1 MESGERKSSEA
12 VHPEML
18 TKEKAYMYMLCA
30 PPNIPSL
37 TLLCPPSEHSFAYY
51 AMRCNNAYCPGHR
64 PTISP
69 PPRRLLLVEILAQ

>member
-30 PPNIPSL
+30 P
-37 TLLCPPSEHSFAYY
+37 SEHSSAYS
-51 AMRCNNAYCPGHR
+51 AVP
-64 PTISP
+64 S
-69 PPRRLLLVEILAQ
+69 L